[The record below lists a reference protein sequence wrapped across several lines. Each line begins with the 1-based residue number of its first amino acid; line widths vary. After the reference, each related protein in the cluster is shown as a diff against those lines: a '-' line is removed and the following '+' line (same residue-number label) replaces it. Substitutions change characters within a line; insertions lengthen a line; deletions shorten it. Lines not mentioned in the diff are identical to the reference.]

1 MYDNDDEK
9 LISVSS
15 EFLFR
20 YTGISDNDDDE
31 KIFEK

>member
-15 EFLFR
+15 EFLFSL
-20 YTGISDNDDDE
+20 TGISDNDDDE
-31 KIFEK
+31 KICEK